1 VGRDSTSATIRFAQA
16 NMFSSQAHAPDPA
29 VSGRPITYSL
39 AVGNRGPDGAVDASL
54 QFSAFGIRRSITRV
68 TTTRDT
74 CTADTSG
81 CCVTCRFGLFAPGDS
96 ARVQI
101 TLLPLDEGF
110 LSVSVQASSLTP
122 DPDFSDNASF
132 SGVQVLFSAE
142 QRLTALI
149 ALVQSYPIH
158 KGSQKTLVDR
168 LQDARTAVTA
178 GDTTAACAA
187 LVDFRQ
193 RVAKLSGRGL
203 TLTQAITL
211 DQEAGLIQQRLHC
224 TKPALGPA
232 AAREL
237 PTAFAFRLASTVG
250 VSAQAALALPTPA
263 PVRLDVF
270 DLNGRL
276 VRTAF
281 ESLLAPGEHTLAWD
295 GHGQSSGRAPSGVYF
310 LRVTAGRE
318 TAVSRFVLL
327 R

>member
-1 VGRDSTSATIRFAQA
+1 
-16 NMFSSQAHAPDPA
+16 MFSSQSHSPDPG

-39 AVGNRGPDGAVDASL
+39 AVGNRGPDAANGANL
-54 QFSAFGIRRSITRV
+54 QFSAFGPRRTITRV

-81 CCVTCRFGLFAPGDS
+81 CCVTCRFGTFSPGDS
-96 ARVQI
+96 ARVEI
-101 TLLPLDEGF
+101 TLVPLEEGF
-110 LSVSVQASSLTP
+110 LQVSAQASSFTP
-122 DPDFSDNASF
+122 DADFSDNGSF
-132 SGVQVLFSAE
+132 SQVQVLFSAE
-142 QRLTALI
+142 ARITGLI

-168 LQDARTAVTA
+168 LQDARSAITA
-178 GDTTAACAA
+178 GDTAASCAA
-187 LVDFRQ
+187 LSDFRQ

-211 DQEAGLIQQRLHC
+211 DQEADLIQQRIHC

-232 AAREL
+232 AAREV
-237 PTAFAFRLASTVG
+237 PTAFAFRLQSTVG

-263 PVRLDVF
+263 PVRMDVF

-281 ESLLAPGEHTLAWD
+281 DGPLPPGEHTLAWD
-295 GHGQSSGRAPSGVYF
+295 GHGQASGRAPSGVYF
-310 LRVTAGRE
+310 LRVTTGRE

>member
-1 VGRDSTSATIRFAQA
+1 VGRDSTTATIRTSLA
-16 NMFSSQAHAPDPA
+16 NMFARQSHTPDPGVA
-29 VSGRPITYSL
+29 GLPLTFSL
-39 AVGNRGPDGAVDASL
+39 AVGNVGPDAANEANL
-54 QFSAFGIRRSITRV
+54 QFAMIGVRRTITRV

-81 CCVTCRFGLFAPGDS
+81 CCVTCRFGTFAPGDS
-96 ARVQI
+96 ARVVI
-101 TLLPLDEGF
+101 TLLPLEEGF
-110 LSVSVQASSLTP
+110 LQASVSASSLTP
-122 DPDFSDNASF
+122 DQDYSDNSSF
-132 SGVQVLFSAE
+132 TGVQVLFSAE
-142 QRLTALI
+142 ARITGLI

-178 GDTTAACAA
+178 GDTSGACAA
-187 LVDFRQ
+187 LTDFRQ

-211 DQEAGLIQQRLHC
+211 DQEADLIQQRVHC

-232 AAREL
+232 AAREV
-237 PTAFAFRLASTVG
+237 PTAFAFRLQSTVG

-263 PVRLDVF
+263 PVRMDVF

-281 ESLLAPGEHTLAWD
+281 DGPLPPGEHTLAWD
-295 GHGQSSGRAPSGVYF
+295 GHGQASGRAPSGVYF
-310 LRVTAGRE
+310 LRVTTARE